1 MKKLIKK
8 ILKNKLKLLTV
19 ILCILSVGPHLTS
32 TTTCDP
38 VML

>member
-1 MKKLIKK
+1 MKKKIKK
-8 ILKNKLKLLTV
+8 LFRLKDKIILV

-32 TTTCDP
+32 TSTCDP